1 MAKENVIVFDG
12 EDKFIKPKKS
22 VYSKTKGIAKN
33 VSANGE
39 VISTSTTTQDTIR
52 TLPIATPMNT
62 SAVPSSQTTENV
74 VNVPPS
80 SGSSTRTTS
89 KVLPTLNQIQTGEQ
103 IDTSNP
109 VLQFDDKLTGRGLLS
124 DAQGNKLVIPI
135 GNPVNSNPLYGSN
148 PDEGAPNPT
157 PYPFCPSG
165 YKYDIS
171 FGRCVKDTSLNPDV
185 VCEPGYIKD
194 INGICVEKPK
204 LSRDVCPEGYIK
216 DANDKCVRIGGEVCP
231 DGYVKDDTGICV
243 PKKIDTGP
251 NPNTPKSGDVIISQP
266 NFGQPVG
273 GGGGGGGGSEESATA
288 PVKKNYFWLYIL
300 GAGILY
306 MAFKKK
312 SN

>member
-12 EDKFIKPKKS
+12 EDKFIKPRKS

-33 VSANGE
+33 VNANGE
-39 VISTSTTTQDTIR
+39 VISTSTTTQDTIK
-52 TLPIATPMNT
+52 TFPIATPTNT
-62 SAVPSSQTTENV
+62 IAVPSAQTSESV
-74 VNVPPS
+74 SPPS
-80 SGSSTRTTS
+80 TTRTTS
-89 KVLPTLNQIQTGEQ
+89 KVLPTLNPIQTGEQ
-103 IDTSNP
+103 RDTTNE

-135 GNPVNSNPLYGSN
+135 GNPVNSNPEYGSN

-165 YKYDIS
+165 YKYDPS

-194 INGICVEKPK
+194 VNGVCVEKPK
-204 LSRDVCPEGYIK
+204 ISRDVCPEGYTK

-231 DGYVKDDTGICV
+231 EGYRKDSMGICV
-243 PKKIDTGP
+243 KIDIGDGTIPGTG
-251 NPNTPKSGDVIISQP
+251 VIISQP

-273 GGGGGGGGSEESATA
+273 GGGGGGGSEETPIA

>member
-33 VSANGE
+33 VNANGE
-39 VISTSTTTQDTIR
+39 VISTSTTTQDTIK
-52 TLPIATPMNT
+52 TFPIATPTNT
-62 SAVPSSQTTENV
+62 IAVPSAQTSENV
-74 VNVPPS
+74 SPP
-80 SGSSTRTTS
+80 SSTRTTS
-89 KVLPTLNQIQTGEQ
+89 KVLPTLNPIQTGEQ
-103 IDTSNP
+103 IDRSNP
-109 VLQFDDKLTGRGLLS
+109 VLEFDDKLTGRGLLS

-135 GNPVNSNPLYGSN
+135 GNPVNSNPEYGSN

-165 YKYDIS
+165 YKYDPS
-171 FGRCVKDTSLNPDV
+171 YGRCVKDTSLNPDV

-194 INGICVEKPK
+194 VNGVCVEKPK

-231 DGYVKDDTGICV
+231 EGYRKDSMGLCVKMDIGDGKG
-243 PKKIDTGP
+243 
-251 NPNTPKSGDVIISQP
+251 GDVIISQP

-288 PVKKNYFWLYIL
+288 PVKKNYFWLYVL

>member
-33 VSANGE
+33 VNANGE
-39 VISTSTTTQDTIR
+39 VISTSTTTQDTIK
-52 TLPIATPMNT
+52 TFPIATPTNT
-62 SAVPSSQTTENV
+62 IAVPSAQTSENV
-74 VNVPPS
+74 SPP
-80 SGSSTRTTS
+80 SSTRTTS
-89 KVLPTLNQIQTGEQ
+89 KVLPTLNPIQTGEQ
-103 IDTSNP
+103 MDRSNP
-109 VLQFDDKLTGRGLLS
+109 VLEFDDKLTGRGLLS

-165 YKYDIS
+165 YKYDPS
-171 FGRCVKDTSLNPDV
+171 YGRCVKDSSLNPDV

-194 INGICVEKPK
+194 VNGVCVEKPK
-204 LSRDVCPEGYIK
+204 LSRDVCPDGYKK
-216 DANDKCVRIGGEVCP
+216 DENDKCV
-231 DGYVKDDTGICV
+231 
-243 PKKIDTGP
+243 KIDIGAPSIPGTG
-251 NPNTPKSGDVIISQP
+251 VVISQP

-288 PVKKNYFWLYIL
+288 PIKKNYFWLYVL

>member
-33 VSANGE
+33 VNANGE
-39 VISTSTTTQDTIR
+39 VISTSTTTQDTIK
-52 TLPIATPMNT
+52 TFPIATPTNT
-62 SAVPSSQTTENV
+62 IAVPSAQTSENV
-74 VNVPPS
+74 SPP
-80 SGSSTRTTS
+80 SSTRTIS
-89 KVLPTLNQIQTGEQ
+89 KVLPTLNPIQTGEQ
-103 IDTSNP
+103 IDRSNP
-109 VLQFDDKLTGRGLLS
+109 VLEFDDKLTGRGLLS

-165 YKYDIS
+165 YKYDPS
-171 FGRCVKDTSLNPDV
+171 YGRCVKDTSLNPDV

-194 INGICVEKPK
+194 VNGVCVEKPK

-231 DGYVKDDTGICV
+231 EGYRKDSMGLCVKMDIGDGKG
-243 PKKIDTGP
+243 
-251 NPNTPKSGDVIISQP
+251 GDVIISQP

>member
-33 VSANGE
+33 VSATGE

-52 TLPIATPMNT
+52 TLPIATPTNT
-62 SAVPSSQTTENV
+62 IAVPSAQTTEDV
-74 VNVPPS
+74 ANVPPS

-89 KVLPTLNQIQTGEQ
+89 KVLPTLNLVQSGAQG
-103 IDTSNP
+103 DLSNP
-109 VLQFDDKLTGRGLLS
+109 VLEFDDKLTGRGLLS

-135 GNPVNSNPLYGSN
+135 GNPVNSNPNYGSN

-165 YKYDIS
+165 YKYDPS
-171 FGRCVKDTSLNPDV
+171 YGRCVKDTSLNPDV

-194 INGICVEKPK
+194 VDGNCVEKPK
-204 LSRDVCPEGYIK
+204 ISK
-216 DANDKCVRIGGEVCP
+216 EVCP
-231 DGYVKDDTGICV
+231 DGYVKDANDKCV
-243 PKKIDTGP
+243 KIDIRDGG
-251 NPNTPKSGDVIISQP
+251 GDVVISQP

>member
-33 VSANGE
+33 VNANGE
-39 VISTSTTTQDTIR
+39 VISTSTTTQDTIK
-52 TLPIATPMNT
+52 TFPIATPTNT
-62 SAVPSSQTTENV
+62 IAVPSAETSENV
-74 VNVPPS
+74 SPP
-80 SGSSTRTTS
+80 SSTRTTS
-89 KVLPTLNQIQTGEQ
+89 KVLPTLNPIQTGEQ
-103 IDTSNP
+103 IDRSNP
-109 VLQFDDKLTGRGLLS
+109 VLEFDDKLTGRGLLS

-165 YKYDIS
+165 YKYDPS
-171 FGRCVKDTSLNPDV
+171 YGRCVKDTSLNPDV

-194 INGICVEKPK
+194 VNGVCVEKPK

-231 DGYVKDDTGICV
+231 EGYRKDSMGLCVKMDIGDGKG
-243 PKKIDTGP
+243 
-251 NPNTPKSGDVIISQP
+251 GDVIISQP

-273 GGGGGGGGSEESATA
+273 GGGGGGGGSEETATA

>member
-33 VSANGE
+33 VNANGE
-39 VISTSTTTQDTIR
+39 VISTSTTTQDTIK
-52 TLPIATPMNT
+52 TFPIATPTNT
-62 SAVPSSQTTENV
+62 IAVPSAQTSENV
-74 VNVPPS
+74 SPP
-80 SGSSTRTTS
+80 SSTRTTS
-89 KVLPTLNQIQTGEQ
+89 KVLPTLNPIQTGEQ
-103 IDTSNP
+103 IDRSNP
-109 VLQFDDKLTGRGLLS
+109 VLEFDDKLTGRGLLS

-135 GNPVNSNPLYGSN
+135 GNPVNSNPEYGSN

-165 YKYDIS
+165 YKYDPS
-171 FGRCVKDTSLNPDV
+171 YGRCVKDTSLNPDV

-194 INGICVEKPK
+194 VNGVCVEKPK

-231 DGYVKDDTGICV
+231 EGYRKDSMGLCVKMDIGDGKG
-243 PKKIDTGP
+243 
-251 NPNTPKSGDVIISQP
+251 GDVIISQP